1 MKKTIVVDCDGVITN
16 WEYAFDIFMAELGFK
31 RGKDS
36 NLIYN
41 IGERYGVD
49 KAQGKKLIKQ
59 FNESAAIGYLP
70 PLRDAVQYVTK
81 MAEEGWDFHCVTSL
95 STNKYAQKLR
105 KMNLAKLF
113 GKDTFSV
120 VTCIGTG
127 ADKDEALSIYKDSG
141 YFWIED
147 KPENCLA
154 GAKQGLKPL
163 LMEHG
168 FNMHDKDFPLMK
180 NWKQI
185 YEYVNNSI
193 QVKMPVGNN
202 GLV

>member
-1 MKKTIVVDCDGVITN
+1 LVEKKTILVDCDGVVLN
-16 WEYAFDIFMAELGFK
+16 WEYAFDIFMEEYGFK
-31 RGKDS
+31 KVQGAEY
-36 NLIYN
+36 IYN

-70 PLRDAVQYVTK
+70 ALRDAVQYVTK
-81 MAEEGWDFHCVTSL
+81 MAEEGWDFHAITSL

-113 GKDTFSV
+113 GENTFSC

-127 ADKDEALSIYKDSG
+127 ADKDYALSKYKGSG
-141 YFWIED
+141 YYWIED

-154 GAKQGLKPL
+154 GAKQGLRPL

-168 FNMHDKDFPLMK
+168 FNMDCKDFPIVK
-180 NWKQI
+180 NWKEI
-185 YEYVNNSI
+185 YEMVNS
-193 QVKMPVGNN
+193 
-202 GLV
+202 

>member
-1 MKKTIVVDCDGVITN
+1 LVEKKTILVDCDGVVLN
-16 WEYAFDIFMAELGFK
+16 WEYAFDIFMEEYGFK
-31 RGKDS
+31 KVQGAEY
-36 NLIYN
+36 IYN

-70 PLRDAVQYVTK
+70 ALRDSVQYVTK
-81 MAEEGWDFHCVTSL
+81 MAEEGWDFHAITSL

-113 GKDTFSV
+113 GKDTFSC

-127 ADKDEALSIYKDSG
+127 ADKDYALSKYKGSG
-141 YFWIED
+141 YYWIED

-154 GAKQGLKPL
+154 GAKQGLRPL

-168 FNMHDKDFPLMK
+168 FNMDCKDFPIVK
-180 NWKQI
+180 NWKEI
-185 YEYVNNSI
+185 YEMVNS
-193 QVKMPVGNN
+193 
-202 GLV
+202 

>member
-1 MKKTIVVDCDGVITN
+1 MKKTIIVDCDGVVLN
-16 WEYAFDIFMAELGFK
+16 WEYAFDIFMEEHGFTK
-31 RGKDS
+31 VKDAS
-36 NLIYN
+36 VIYN
-41 IGERYGVD
+41 IGERYGID
-49 KAQGKKLIKQ
+49 KAQGKKLIKI

-127 ADKDEALSIYKDSG
+127 ADKDEALAKFEGSDY
-141 YFWIED
+141 YWVED
-147 KPENCLA
+147 KPENALA
-154 GAKQGLKPL
+154 GQKVGLKPI

-168 FNMHDKDFPLMK
+168 FNMDNKDFPLVK
-180 NWKQI
+180 NWKEI
-185 YEYVNNSI
+185 YEIVSSE
-193 QVKMPVGNN
+193 G
-202 GLV
+202 

>member
-1 MKKTIVVDCDGVITN
+1 MKKTILVDCDGVLTN
-16 WEYAFDIFMAELGFK
+16 WEYAFDIFMLEYGFK
-31 RGKDS
+31 KVPDA
-36 NLIYN
+36 NLVYDV
-41 IGERYGVD
+41 GARYGLD

-81 MAEEGWDFHCVTSL
+81 LADEGWDFVCITSL

-105 KMNLAKLF
+105 KMNLAKAF
-113 GKDTFSV
+113 GENTFSC

-127 ADKDEALSIYKDSG
+127 ADKDHALAKYKDSG
-141 YFWIED
+141 YFWVED

-154 GAKQGLKPL
+154 GLKQGLRPV

-168 FNMHDKDFPLMK
+168 FNMHNTDFPLMK
-180 NWKQI
+180 NWKEV
-185 YEYVNNSI
+185 YEHVN
-193 QVKMPVGNN
+193 KKTWW
-202 GLV
+202 

>member
-1 MKKTIVVDCDGVITN
+1 MKKTILVDCDGVVLN
-16 WEYAFDIFMAELGFK
+16 WEYAFDIFMQEHGFTK
-31 RGKDS
+31 VEGA
-36 NLIYN
+36 NLMYDMAL
-41 IGERYGVD
+41 RYGID
-49 KAQGKKLIKQ
+49 KPQVKKLVKI

-81 MAEEGWDFHCVTSL
+81 MAEEGWDFHCITSL

-113 GKDTFSV
+113 GKNTFSV

-127 ADKDEALSIYKDSG
+127 ADKDDALAKYKDSG
-141 YFWIED
+141 YFWVED

-180 NWKQI
+180 NWKEI
-185 YEYVNNSI
+185 YNYVNEN
-193 QVKMPVGNN
+193 
-202 GLV
+202 LV